1 VGGEELE
8 VRVRLG
14 VAGVLR
20 RADAV
25 GEALPREEVG
35 GVGPARD
42 VHDPVLELRK
52 QVQPP
57 RLVVA
62 QVPLLL

>member
-1 VGGEELE
+1 MGGEELE

-14 VAGVLR
+14 VAGVPR
-20 RADAV
+20 WPDAI

-35 GVGPARD
+35 GVRPARD
-42 VHDPVLELRK
+42 VHNLVLELCK

-62 QVPLLL
+62 QVSLLL